1 MKYVVNSLLYRN
13 GNFCL
18 LYIGQFA
25 SFIGNMVTG
34 VVLPYQIYQQTHSTL
49 RVGLLG
55 LFQLLPLLITA
66 LIGGVMA
73 DRYSRRKLLLVTEV
87 LLALGC
93 LLLIWNATL
102 ATPQIFLTFLIA
114 TCISAVTGFHRPAL
128 DSIAQQIV
136 DKKDFPSLGVLNSF
150 KFSFGM
156 IAGPAI
162 GGLMVAHYGVAKTLT
177 FDFCTFLISL
187 VALLRMTVI
196 PNPPAKAE
204 FSTWRSLKE
213 GFQYAISR
221 QELVGSYVIDFMAM
235 IFGMP
240 NALFPAIAEN
250 YGGARAL
257 GMLYAAPAVGAL
269 IISLWSGWAK
279 RIKRYG
285 AGIAISACIWGVAI
299 ILFGLAPSLWL
310 ALFFMSVAGA
320 ADAVSGVFRGTLWNE
335 TIANHYRGRLAGIEM
350 ISYLSGPRLGDTEAG
365 LVAALFGVT
374 TSVVSGGVLCI
385 LSVALCTYYLPK
397 FWRYRSI

>member
-1 MKYVVNSLLYRN
+1 MKYIVNSLLYRN
-13 GNFCL
+13 YNFRL
-18 LYIGQFA
+18 LYLGQFT
-25 SFIGNMVTG
+25 SFIGTMMTG

-49 RVGLLG
+49 IVGLLG

-73 DRYSRRKLLLVTEV
+73 DRYSRRKLLLITEI
-87 LLALGC
+87 LLTVGC
-93 LLLIWNATL
+93 LLLAWNATL
-102 ATPQIFLTFLIA
+102 HTSGVFFIFVIA
-114 TCISAVTGFHRPAL
+114 SCVSAVTGFHRPAL
-128 DSIAQQIV
+128 ESMAQQMV
-136 DKKDFPSLGVLNSF
+136 DKKDYPSLSALNTF
-150 KFSFGM
+150 KFSFVM

-162 GGLMVAHYGVAKTLT
+162 GGLLIAHYGVATTLL
-177 FDFCTFLISL
+177 FDFFTYLISL
-187 VALLRMTVI
+187 ITLLMMSVV
-196 PNPPAKAE
+196 PNSPNKVE
-204 FSTWRSLKE
+204 FSAWRSLRQ

-250 YGGARAL
+250 YGGAKVL

-269 IISLWSGWAK
+269 VASLWSGWAK

-285 AGIAISACIWGVAI
+285 ASIAVSAGVWGIAI
-299 ILFGLAPSLWL
+299 ILFGLATNLWL
-310 ALFFMSVAGA
+310 ALFFMSIAGA

-335 TIANHYRGRLAGIEM
+335 TITNDYRGRLAGIEM
-350 ISYLSGPRLGDTEAG
+350 LSYLSGPRLGDTEAG

-374 TSVVSGGVLCI
+374 TSVVSGGILCI
-385 LSVALCTYYLPK
+385 LSVALCTYWLPK
-397 FWRYRSI
+397 FWRYRSA